1 MRDFHTEAAEVTPAS
16 LDDSFALVAAVDRYP
31 EWCPDAVRA
40 VDILERG
47 ADGYVSSVRMRMHIA
62 RGAIVRDFNLYLA
75 IAVEPLAFVKL
86 RRFTDHPT
94 NQEFHATW
102 LLRPA
107 ASTRIELQ
115 LDAKLRVPPY
125 IPAGGIPHAIA
136 KGFVS
141 AACRALAARQPD
153 AQRAAHPD

>member
-1 MRDFHTEAAEVTPAS
+1 MRDFHGEAAEVTPAS
-16 LDDSFALVAAVDRYP
+16 LDDAFALVAAVDRYP

-40 VDILERG
+40 VDVLERG
-47 ADGYVSSVRMRMHIA
+47 ADGYLRSVRMRMHVA
-62 RGAIVRDFNLYLA
+62 RGGIVRDFNLYLA
-75 IAVEPLAFVKL
+75 IAVEPPATVKL

-107 ASTRIELQ
+107 GGTAIELQ

-125 IPAGGIPHAIA
+125 IPAGGIPDAIA
-136 KGFVS
+136 EGLVS
-141 AACRALAARQPD
+141 AACRALAPRQPD
-153 AQRAAHPD
+153 AQRAMHPD